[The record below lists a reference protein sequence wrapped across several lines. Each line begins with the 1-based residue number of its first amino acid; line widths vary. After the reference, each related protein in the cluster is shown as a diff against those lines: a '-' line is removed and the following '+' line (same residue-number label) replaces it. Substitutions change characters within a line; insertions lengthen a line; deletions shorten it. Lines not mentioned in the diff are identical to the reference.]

1 MTPTGSLRRQPPTAA
16 QRRAADPTSSVWVTA
31 SAGTG
36 KTRVLADRVLRL
48 LLAGCDPR
56 QLLCLTFTKAAA
68 AEMVGRVQ
76 EDLGRLATAPERQ
89 LEEELEALLGRPA
102 GAGGRER
109 ARTLLAE
116 VLDLPAGLPIMTIH
130 GFCQSLLKRFPLE
143 AGVAPHFEVLD
154 SRSAADLLR
163 AAQAEVLASNRADIR
178 AALGRLAVL
187 LGEVTIAEGLNAL
200 REDRLRLGA
209 LLTRHGGDVERVIA
223 AIHEA
228 LDLPPGADV
237 GQMRR
242 AAATDPELDRAAL
255 LGATRTLANGNDR
268 DMACAQIIAD
278 WLAADPEQRVR
289 AWRDYERVFLTR
301 ERLPRQKDV
310 ISGACAGAFPGSAA
324 ALAAEQARLVRWVER
339 EKAAG
344 VAERTAALLRIG
356 AAVLDAYDR
365 RKRHAAALDFD
376 DLIACS
382 RRLLE
387 RTGMAAWVQYKLDQ
401 QIDHLLVDE
410 GQDTSPEQW
419 AIIEALCAEFFTGE
433 GARPLR
439 RTLFVVGD
447 EKQSI
452 MSVQGADVATYRRFR
467 QVFEVRAGGGREPW
481 REEPLG
487 RSFRS
492 ARPILEMVDAVFAQ
506 PEVQDGVVS
515 GAGWPAHECFRTT
528 TPGLVEV
535 WPLIQ
540 VEPATKADG
549 WQLPDQHEAKA
560 RGETQL
566 AQAIAGQI
574 FAWLRER
581 TPLPST
587 GAPIRPGD
595 IMILL
600 PRRGILQ
607 ELLIRNL
614 KQLQV
619 PVAGADRLA
628 LTDEIAVMDLIAL
641 GEALLLPE
649 DDLSLA
655 AVLRSPLFGLSE
667 EALFEL
673 AYDRG
678 EATLYERLRATRER
692 PPFAAAYTRLRD
704 LQAQVDF
711 LPPFEFYVRLLG
723 DGGGRR
729 RLLARLGPAAA
740 EPIEAFLAQ
749 ALAFEQSHPPSM
761 QAFLHW
767 LRADTTELIRD
778 PDRPRD
784 EVRVLTCHGAK
795 GLEAPIVFIA
805 DATFVPNTRERL
817 LWTEPDGLPLWRVGS
832 QLRDR
837 LSDAADRR
845 AALAQQQEQR
855 RLLYVAL
862 TRAQERLIVAGWQ
875 RKNQAAP
882 TWYDW
887 ITAGMTR
894 LGAARVPSK
903 PLQGDVLR
911 YGSNATSGPAQLQ
924 LSLPQ
929 GADAPP
935 APSWLHQALA
945 AEPAP
950 ARAAR
955 PSRMADEEEPAAP
968 SPLLATAGGAR
979 ARGRIV
985 HRLLQAVPGRPP
997 EQWAPLLARRLA
1009 DPALA
1014 LGPEEQRAL
1023 ADEIRRILEMPELA
1037 EAFGPNSRAE
1047 VPLAGVVG
1055 GQAVFGQ
1062 IDRLA
1067 ISATEVLIV
1076 DYKTDRVPASAPD
1089 RVPVAY
1095 LRQMAAYRALLRRIY
1110 PGRAIRSALLWT
1122 AGPQLMML
1130 DEALL
1135 AGYAPVDA
1143 TGLIS
1148 EQRSTKSA

>member
-1 MTPTGSLRRQPPTAA
+1 MDDVSPTSALGRQPPTAG
-16 QRRAADPTSSVWVTA
+16 QRRAADPTCSVWVTA

-76 EDLGRLATAPERQ
+76 EDLGRLATTPDRQ
-89 LEEELEALLGRPA
+89 LDDELAALLGRPA
-102 GAGGRER
+102 SAGERER

-143 AGVAPHFEVLD
+143 AEVAPHFEVLD
-154 SRSAADLLR
+154 PRSAADLLR

-187 LGEVTIAEGLNAL
+187 LGEATLAAGLNAL

-209 LLTRHGGDVERVIA
+209 LLTRHGGEVERVIA
-223 AIHEA
+223 AVHDA
-228 LDLPPGADV
+228 LDLPPGADL
-237 GQMRR
+237 GQVRR
-242 AAATDPELDRAAL
+242 AAAADPEIDRAGLLDAARAL
-255 LGATRTLANGNDR
+255 ATGNDR
-268 DMACAQIIAD
+268 DVACAEIIAG
-278 WLAADPEQRVR
+278 WLAADPEERVR
-289 AWRDYERVFLTR
+289 TWSEYECVSLTKDR
-301 ERLPRQKDV
+301 QPRQREV
-310 ISGACAGAFPGSAA
+310 ISRCCGGAFPGATAA
-324 ALAAEQARLVRWVER
+324 VAAEQARLVRWVER

-356 AAVLDAYDR
+356 AAVLEAYDR
-365 RKRHAAALDFD
+365 RKRYGAALDFD

-419 AIIEALCAEFFTGE
+419 AIIEALCAEFFTGA
-433 GARPLR
+433 GARPLQ

-467 QVFEVRAGGGREPW
+467 EVFETRARDARHPW

-492 ARPILEMVDAVFAQ
+492 AKPILDVVDAVFAD
-506 PEVQDGVVS
+506 PEVRDGVVS

-540 VEPATKADG
+540 VEPAAKADG
-549 WQLPDQHEAKA
+549 WQLPDQHEASA

-566 AQAIAGQI
+566 AQAIAAEI
-574 FAWLRER
+574 FGWLRAR

-587 GAPIRPGD
+587 RSPIRPGD

-600 PRRGILQ
+600 PRRGVLQ
-607 ELLIRNL
+607 ELLIKNL

-678 EATLYERLRATRER
+678 EATLYERLRAARDR
-692 PPFAAAYTRLRD
+692 PPFAEAYARLRE

-723 DGGGRR
+723 EGGGRR

-749 ALAFEQSHPPSM
+749 VLAFEQSHPPSM

-805 DATFVPNTRERL
+805 DATFVPTSRDRL

-837 LSDAADRR
+837 LSGAADRR
-845 AALAQQQEQR
+845 AVQAQQQEQR

-875 RKNQAAP
+875 RRTPAAP

-887 ITAGMTR
+887 IVMGMEK
-894 LGAARVPSK
+894 LGAARVPSSR
-903 PLQGDVLR
+903 LGGDVLR
-911 YGSNATSGPAQLQ
+911 HGSGATCGPAQLQ
-924 LSLPQ
+924 LSLSQRP
-929 GADAPP
+929 DAPP
-935 APSWLHQALA
+935 APSWLREVVAT
-945 AEPAP
+945 EPAP
-950 ARAAR
+950 ARPAR
-955 PSRMADEEEPAAP
+955 PSRMTEEEEPAAL
-968 SPLLATAGGAR
+968 SPLLAAGGGGR

-985 HRLLQAVPGRPP
+985 HRLLQALPGRPP
-997 EQWAPLLARRLA
+997 EQWELLLGRMLA
-1009 DPALA
+1009 DPALV
-1014 LGPEEQRAL
+1014 LGPEEQGAL
-1023 ADEIRRILEMPELA
+1023 ADEVRRVLQMPELA
-1037 EAFGPNSRAE
+1037 MAYGPNSRAE

-1062 IDRLA
+1062 IDCLA
-1067 ISATEVLIV
+1067 VSEAEVLIV
-1076 DYKTDRVPASAPD
+1076 DYKTDREPPGAPD
-1089 RVPVAY
+1089 QVPVAY

-1110 PGRAIRSALLWT
+1110 PGRAVRCALLWT

-1130 DEALL
+1130 DEGLL
-1135 AGYAPVDA
+1135 AGYAPADA
-1143 TGLIS
+1143 
-1148 EQRSTKSA
+1148 QA